1 MLSKKRNEVVHGD
14 WIFEKLDDFKIV
26 NDFDCGDDDLND
38 FIKNDAEAHKKELL
52 AETYIIK
59 ATVAATRPVA
69 FISLCNDAIH
79 LSFEK
84 RDMLPNKKRYP
95 SLPAVKIARLGVGL
109 ELQGLDVG
117 TYLINL
123 IKRLFLNNNRTG
135 CRFITVDAYNKP
147 RVLKFYQKN
156 DFQFLHDK
164 DQNKQSRIMYF
175 DLKRFNAE
183 SISNLPEATS

>member
-1 MLSKKRNEVVHGD
+1 MLSKRRNEVVHGD
-14 WIFEKLDDFKIV
+14 WILEKLDDFKIV

-38 FIKNDAEAHKKELL
+38 FIKNDAEAHKRELL
-52 AETYIIK
+52 AETYILK
-59 ATVAATRPVA
+59 AIVAETRPVA

-84 RDMLPNKKRYP
+84 RDMLSEKKRYP
-95 SLPAVKIARLGVGL
+95 SLPAVKIARLGVGR
-109 ELQGLDVG
+109 ELQGLDIG
-117 TYLINL
+117 THLINL
-123 IKRLFLNNNRTG
+123 IKRLFLINNRTG

-156 DFQFLHDK
+156 DFKFLYDK

-175 DLKRFNAE
+175 DLKRFHSE
-183 SISNLPEATS
+183 SISDLPE